1 MTLKEVSDFLD
12 KKIEKNKRYVRISF
26 YELRIEY
33 NLSEEETKDFIKLAK
48 NRLTNFGYDVY
59 TNEKDKNS
67 KNDIILEDNELLI
80 AIKD

>member
-1 MTLKEVSDFLD
+1 MDNNFKRELMIDNCNNPYHKR
-12 KKIEKNKRYVRISF
+12 KI
-26 YELRIEY
+26 
-33 NLSEEETKDFIKLAK
+33 ETKDFIKLAK